1 MNIQLINGEF
11 NSTEAVELIT
21 QMVNVKIKYHE
32 NKIITQDNE
41 EDIKLRE
48 TKIKQLQNELQKLK
62 IDSKGKYDNLKL
74 EAKIELEN
82 WPN

>member
-11 NSTEAVELIT
+11 NSLEAIELIKE
-21 QMVNVKIKYHE
+21 MVNVKIKYHE
-32 NKIITQDNE
+32 RKILTHDHE

-48 TKIKQLQNELQKLK
+48 AKIKQLQNELQKLSDQRK
-62 IDSKGKYDNLKL
+62 EEFESLKL
-74 EAKIELEN
+74 EAKINIEN